1 MNNIKNILK
10 TLKNIKEKQDPDIK
24 DKKGTQPARYFSG
37 LAPSTKDKRDA
48 HFKKTAK
55 LDPDDPKAY
64 ELAPGDA
71 RAKTKPSKHT
81 KKYQQM
87 FGEQKI
93 EGLVKKAKE
102 TGVDYNILKQVYD
115 RGMAAWRTGR
125 RPGTTPHQWA
135 FARVNSFLTGGK
147 TQQST
152 DKDLFDQL
160 SSSQQSK
167 ITEQLESN
175 DYIRMALKQL
185 RFIELGANEI
195 KNYIETNQE
204 IPAWFSNK
212 LAKTHS
218 EMESLYSYIKGK
230 N

>member
-1 MNNIKNILK
+1 MKDFKNLVKILQN
-10 TLKNIKEKQDPDIK
+10 LNERQDSDIK
-24 DKKGTQPARYFSG
+24 HKKGTQPARYFSG

-55 LDPDDPKAY
+55 LEPDDPEAY

-71 RAKTKPSKHT
+71 RAETSPSKHT

-87 FGEQKI
+87 FDEAKI
-93 EGLVKKAKE
+93 EGLVKKAEE